1 MTDPPKP
8 TFLYDYKDAVAEGFL
23 VDYDVYQAHTRF
35 QRDGIRGANLSEE
48 ERNEL
53 IEDGVDPDE
62 IDYEGTELEKTVS
75 NKDTL
80 QRQWEEIMEVCYKD
94 QSGLLPGKTI
104 VFALS
109 QNHALRLAKVFE
121 EMYPQYPSLVQ
132 VITSKMERTDDLIDS
147 FKKQDMPRIAISV
160 DLLDTGVDVPEV
172 VNLVFMK
179 PVQSQIKL
187 TQMIGRGT
195 RNDETCK
202 YRDRLPKD
210 GRRSF

>member
-1 MTDPPKP
+1 MGSKAS
-8 TFLYDYKDAVAEGFL
+8 K
-23 VDYDVYQAHTRF
+23 Q
-35 QRDGIRGANLSEE
+35 GIYTAA
-48 ERNEL
+48 
-53 IEDGVDPDE
+53 IK

-75 NKDTL
+75 SKDTL
-80 QRQWEEIMEVCYKD
+80 RRQWEEIMEVCYKD

-121 EMYPQYPSLVQ
+121 AMYPQYPNLVQ
-132 VITSKMERTDDLIDS
+132 VITSKIERTDDLIDS
-147 FKKQDMPRIAISV
+147 FKKQDMPRIDISV

-172 VNLVFMK
+172 VNLVSMK

-202 YRDRLPKD
+202 YRDRLPEGRKD
-210 GRRSF
+210 KFLIIDFWQNQFDRDPSEEVVTRNCPYW